1 MTMNQAR
8 IPDTKSLVARDR
20 VLLYTRGMDIE
31 PEDGV
36 ALALESMRRAGRG
49 AGPDK
54 VMAELFGLLRENG
67 GPPAVAGGESL
78 PLVCAPPLNRRTV
91 LPKDMEPLSLT
102 TAIIKWCRTVF
113 TRTAKKDATK
123 DEG

>member
-1 MTMNQAR
+1 MNTNRAHT
-8 IPDTKSLVARDR
+8 PDSKGIVARDR

-31 PEDGV
+31 PEEGV
-36 ALALESMRRAGRG
+36 GLALESLRRAGRG

-54 VMAELFGLLRENG
+54 VMEELFGLLRENG
-67 GPPAVAGGESL
+67 GPPVVTGSEAA
-78 PLVCAPPLNRRTV
+78 PLVCAPPMNRKTV

-102 TAIIKWCRTVF
+102 AAIIKWCRAVF
-113 TRTAKKDATK
+113 RRMPKKDATK